1 MQLSRMLLTAAPRIV
16 MLNWSAELAARCT
29 GMEASYQGLEELS
42 LETHPFT
49 TCRNL
54 GVLNRIITRAQSR
67 SEGDRHGQKAV
78 VLSHSEHPAMVHV
91 QTEGGNISKAAI
103 QDNAVSKPLCE
114 GFLVHRV
121 ICISLSL
128 HEMQ

>member
-1 MQLSRMLLTAAPRIV
+1 
-16 MLNWSAELAARCT
+16 
-29 GMEASYQGLEELS
+29 MEASYQGLEELS
-42 LETHPFT
+42 L
-49 TCRNL
+49 RNSSVHNL
-54 GVLNRIITRAQSR
+54 SKFGCVEPHHHACPVPVS
-67 SEGDRHGQKAV
+67 SEGDSHGQKAV